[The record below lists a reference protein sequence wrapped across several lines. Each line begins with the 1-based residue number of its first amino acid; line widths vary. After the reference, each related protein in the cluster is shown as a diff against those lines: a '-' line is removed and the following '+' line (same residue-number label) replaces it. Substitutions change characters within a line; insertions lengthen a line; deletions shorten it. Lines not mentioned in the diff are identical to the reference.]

1 MSVSV
6 VRDSAH
12 DASLGSRFLL
22 GQCPFLAAA
31 RCWRRPL
38 RSLQMQF
45 SGTLGTAVTKQRIHD
60 GRGKRG
66 EFGVRAAPLAFPAEP
81 HRGPVGQ
88 GSDAGEDYRVR
99 PTVTSCPPLPM
110 WVPSVRLYP
119 LVLCAP
125 LSALCLYTY
134 ASGVRRPS
142 AGVQRPVF
150 RDLDP
155 WLLDH
160 PRAAAPFQHLDAPAR
175 HRS

>member
-45 SGTLGTAVTKQRIHD
+45 SGTLGTTVTKQRIHD

-66 EFGVRAAPLAFPAEP
+66 EFGVRAVPLAFPAEP

-110 WVPSVRLYP
+110 WVPSVRFISSRP
-119 LVLCAP
+119 LR
-125 LSALCLYTY
+125 SALGAMSLHLR
-134 ASGVRRPS
+134 VRRQTTKCKRTAARFS
-142 AGVQRPVF
+142 RP
-150 RDLDP
+150 RP
-155 WLLDH
+155 M
-160 PRAAAPFQHLDAPAR
+160 A
-175 HRS
+175 S